1 MCEICSKLTIKTPE
15 QHYYSVVSSFDFEQ
29 VNAGTESVNRG
40 DVKFDS
46 ILPLIKSVG

>member
-1 MCEICSKLTIKTPE
+1 MCEICSKLTINTPE
-15 QHYYSVVSSFDFEQ
+15 QHYSGVSSFDFEQ

-40 DVKFDS
+40 DVSFDS

>member
-1 MCEICSKLTIKTPE
+1 MCEICSKLKIKTPE
-15 QHYYSVVSSFDFEQ
+15 QHYYSGVSSFDFEQ

-40 DVKFDS
+40 DVSFDS